1 MTQTPSP
8 PKGIGTATLTL
19 AGIAAAFG
27 VAACCAL
34 PILFASAGIGAA
46 WLGGVPTAG
55 HGAPWH
61 RAQAIVAAPYRTPL
75 LLIGALC
82 LLAGAALLLRQQVTA
97 ARCGPGGICTP
108 RWMRVL
114 TLIGLLLGAALL
126 WAGYRYV

>member
-46 WLGGVPTAG
+46 WLGGV
-55 HGAPWH
+55 
-61 RAQAIVAAPYRTPL
+61 AIVAAPYRTPL

-82 LLAGAALLLRQQVTA
+82 LLAGAAETEPMDPLTM
-97 ARCGPGGICTP
+97 ARNMLEKPGGTFVP
-108 RWMRVL
+108 Y
-114 TLIGLLLGAALL
+114 TAEEFALSIYF
-126 WAGYRYV
+126 WSGRATAHVHED